1 MSIAKTIVC
10 YNSANPVQGNSVQS
24 KCSRGPAVIDLAA
37 RAARLHPLPDAGH
50 ERGLNVGRLVPT
62 YRAPGNA
69 TIFKTPCRA
78 ALSLTGVFSSRSKPI
93 NAFLSRIISF
103 YIVYV
108 LVATLPSL
116 LFPFFVIKTSSCLHS
131 HVCHNLAPEEIH
143 I

>member
-10 YNSANPVQGNSVQS
+10 YNSANPVQS
-24 KCSRGPAVIDLAA
+24 KCSRGPAVIDL
-37 RAARLHPLPDAGH
+37 AARLHPLPDAGH

-78 ALSLTGVFSSRSKPI
+78 ALSLTGVFSSRFKPI

-103 YIVYV
+103 YIVCV

-116 LFPFFVIKTSSCLHS
+116 LFPFFVINTSSCLHS